1 MTGRVVQPSGISLRA
16 SIRPLESE
24 VIASGNRLTGGLD
37 LRLGR
42 IVVVGTAAGTVD
54 VVPIGFAVVGEV
66 VVVVVGEVVAVAAN
80 AGANAI
86 VVDVDV
92 ARLSSE
98 EVAGA
103 APLGVFTTNDPAV
116 PTVPAITANTS
127 NRRRRLCWQAMAVPR
142 SVLENPRTDSVRP
155 RELIG
160 RAVENLRSLAGCR
173 LRIDGRD
180 VHS

>member
-24 VIASGNRLTGGLD
+24 VTASGNRLTGGLN

-54 VVPIGFAVVGEV
+54 VVPTDFAVVGE
-66 VVVVVGEVVAVAAN
+66 VVGEVVAVAAD

-86 VVDVDV
+86 VVVVDV
-92 ARLSSE
+92 ARLSNE

-142 SVLENPRTDSVRP
+142 SDSKIRGP
-155 RELIG
+155 I
-160 RAVENLRSLAGCR
+160 RSGPAN
-173 LRIDGRD
+173 
-180 VHS
+180 